1 MDDED
6 GRCLLDVICDPQA
19 LNDFLHGSETQL
31 DNDDLLDG
39 SADPAGAFFVG
50 ARAHV
55 QEAQSANH
63 LVSSEPPPV
72 PSTSVDLDFLED
84 DILGSP
90 TGEGGTS
97 SLANSDQPC
106 DILQQ
111 SLAEANITEQSL
123 QEAELDLGPFG
134 LPSLQPV
141 VQTLTDGATT
151 ATQIFQ
157 GAPDLIGLQP
167 PAVLAQP
174 ALVQQQVVNK
184 AISVQPFMPHMGL
197 SNVTLQPI
205 SSLQAL
211 PNGSPS
217 GALGIGQ
224 IQVVGQQVM
233 TINQSGQPIIAK
245 QVQPMG
251 GYHVAQSTG
260 QEGASPQ
267 GVTAAGSLVIQN
279 KPGTPAT
286 LNGTFGN
293 GTGGPAGAAG
303 VQVTQSLAQS
313 SPIMQAHNVIIQ
325 RTPTPIQPKPTS
337 AGVIQSKLYPISPKP
352 FGPNSTGQSNP
363 QSATL
368 TLQNETAQKGQQ
380 NVAFMT
386 SKPPQNVVL
395 STTGTPFP
403 QSLQANIFKQQQ
415 APQQALGKPL
425 SVHLLNNAGSIV
437 IPSQAMI
444 QGQLQ
449 GQNPFLLP
457 GQLPPPISA
466 LQAGV
471 GGQILTQHSGGHIIT
486 NPGGQLIAN
495 PILTN
500 QNLAGQLNLG
510 QMLTSQ
516 STPGTAHI
524 LSTPIQLQPG
534 QMGPHTLFQMPVSLA
549 GSLHTQTHTTAAGQ
563 TVIQGMALPNPVA
576 MLNQAESIGQAI
588 NLQQPSVN
596 STLPAAVP
604 QQADSGLIAGSG
616 VSGSDQQ
623 THHPPAPSILTVQT
637 SSSTQATSH
646 PQQINTVHAPQP
658 PSSQTSPGMVPSP
671 SKIIIS
677 QQTPGMLINQES
689 VHMFLQQPEQPQAP
703 LFQQLDKAPPSGGV
717 ASHISISSSCVPA
730 SVIVSSSSG
739 PSPSGPESLS
749 AEARPGKTA
758 SSFGSHTAEL
768 VYQIPSASQ
777 PQKLVGASP
786 SHTLPHPT
794 SLNESTQQLQQ
805 QQPLLIS
812 QMQSPHQSRPPS
824 QPQPLSRPPS
834 QPQSRPPSQPQ
845 QPLSRPP
852 SEPPL
857 SRSCTPSQ
865 LSLQPLFI
873 IQNQIGGSPQPQA
886 TQQAPHPMR
895 PPSQPASTPHQ
906 SQSPFQQ
913 PQLPQA
919 PPLPLTSQSEQ
930 HTPPQQQQNL
940 SSPQHLQVH
949 LPSQQTSAV
958 TLPALSAGQFQF
970 QFPVQQTHS
979 SLHPQQTTQPQP
991 QPQPPPPPPAIPV
1004 QGTTNIGV
1012 KPQHTASQTL
1022 HMTAEQQQT
1031 LQMVSAQ
1038 LQSLSTIVQPNA
1050 QQKQYR
1056 EKLHQIQQN
1065 IIMQA
1070 TQQTLSSSQSQ
1081 SSPNQFSS
1089 SQPSILVSQQTIA
1102 LPSNQSKVQPHPES
1116 SPAKVTTQPGA
1127 GAPPQLAS
1135 LLQQTSVVVKTPPT
1149 AVSSGATL
1157 NEGKVFSAVGPLK
1170 QTTQISLP
1178 LSSQGV
1184 QSKTGV
1190 ISSLPGLSLGKGPL
1204 QIQVL
1209 GAGISQI
1216 VPTTTVQSQPQAGN
1230 TLKRPFSVQPS
1241 KEARILEQLRKQQG
1255 SVLHPDYQAPFRSF
1269 EDALQRLLPYH
1280 LYQGTPSSSHDY
1292 DKVDEEFE
1300 SVSTSLLKRTQ
1311 AMLNKYRL
1319 LLFEESR
1326 RLGPSA
1332 EMVMID
1338 RMFIQEEKTALS
1350 QDKVL
1355 AKEKPDE
1362 FVLHSCPPHNLST
1375 SSSCL
1380 PAHRSALL
1388 SDTSSSSTS
1397 ECSKGLGS
1405 STSSTASSSGGSNSS
1420 SCAPCITP
1428 SLVTPTKL
1436 VIKHSGGASPSVSWA
1451 RATPPPSLTTSVEV
1465 DEDTLPSRSK
1475 PPIKTYEARRRI
1487 ALKLK
1492 IKQEAGLSKVVHNTA
1507 LDPTP
1512 QPVPPTTQH
1521 TSRVPAQPHKQSPL
1535 SPVTGSAVCST
1546 ETAPTSTVIRAPSN
1560 NNVAVTVSCTSAMA
1574 SGTTTVIT
1582 TQTSSTT
1589 SSSQM
1594 NGTLE
1599 HPADRK
1605 PTPTSCR
1612 LPLRKTYRENVSP
1625 VRPGPDSKT
1634 GGCGFGIGASGDGV
1648 EAVSRPHN
1656 SSLHQRPSL
1665 PHRPLPPSEITRDEE
1680 DEDFDSSRTV
1690 IASVKLEKKALSV
1703 GKGRPKMFE
1712 GDRAIPKQQQ
1722 QDDSG
1727 LMKEL
1732 AEVQEEFY
1740 RGIIKQEPPDN
1751 YSGGGDSH
1759 STTGSSMTVAG
1770 TSSPGDLPWEV
1781 SLPTAA
1787 KRRKS
1792 ESLDVDNASF
1802 SSDSPPDD
1810 ILKEHLQCAI
1820 DSILNLQQGQGPP
1833 AHPTAASGAVG
1844 GASSADGESGGGGR
1858 IQRSSSTSYRPSHP
1872 HRQVG
1877 DPYSSQNQNGGLGAR
1892 THNR

>member
-1 MDDED
+1 
-6 GRCLLDVICDPQA
+6 
-19 LNDFLHGSETQL
+19 
-31 DNDDLLDG
+31 
-39 SADPAGAFFVG
+39 
-50 ARAHV
+50 
-55 QEAQSANH
+55 
-63 LVSSEPPPV
+63 
-72 PSTSVDLDFLED
+72 
-84 DILGSP
+84 
-90 TGEGGTS
+90 
-97 SLANSDQPC
+97 
-106 DILQQ
+106 
-111 SLAEANITEQSL
+111 
-123 QEAELDLGPFG
+123 
-134 LPSLQPV
+134 
-141 VQTLTDGATT
+141 
-151 ATQIFQ
+151 
-157 GAPDLIGLQP
+157 
-167 PAVLAQP
+167 
-174 ALVQQQVVNK
+174 
-184 AISVQPFMPHMGL
+184 MPHMGL

-689 VHMFLQQPEQPQAP
+689 VHMFLQ
-703 LFQQLDKAPPSGGV
+703 
-717 ASHISISSSCVPA
+717 
-730 SVIVSSSSG
+730 
-739 PSPSGPESLS
+739 
-749 AEARPGKTA
+749 
-758 SSFGSHTAEL
+758 
-768 VYQIPSASQ
+768 QIPSASQ

-1732 AEVQEEFY
+1732 QRFK
-1740 RGIIKQEPPDN
+1740 R
-1751 YSGGGDSH
+1751 SF
-1759 STTGSSMTVAG
+1759 TVG
-1770 TSSPGDLPWEV
+1770 
-1781 SLPTAA
+1781 
-1787 KRRKS
+1787 
-1792 ESLDVDNASF
+1792 
-1802 SSDSPPDD
+1802 
-1810 ILKEHLQCAI
+1810 
-1820 DSILNLQQGQGPP
+1820 
-1833 AHPTAASGAVG
+1833 
-1844 GASSADGESGGGGR
+1844 
-1858 IQRSSSTSYRPSHP
+1858 
-1872 HRQVG
+1872 
-1877 DPYSSQNQNGGLGAR
+1877 
-1892 THNR
+1892 